1 MAVSNNFSAS
11 SLDFNGF
18 GGLSQPTALVWGA
31 DGRLYVT
38 EVDGDVH
45 VLTIAFGDPDPN
57 DGDTTAQFYVT
68 EQVTLNHVKSIPNH
82 NDDGTANAATKRQV
96 TGIDVTPQFDA
107 NGAPVMIGGKPA
119 VTVYVT
125 SSDSRIGAGGGGA
138 DANLD
143 TNSGVITK
151 LTQTGPNSW

>member
-57 DGDTTAQFYVT
+57 DGDTTALFYVT
-68 EQVTLNHVKSIPNH
+68 EQVRVNHVKSIPNH
-82 NDDGTANAATKRQV
+82 NDD
-96 TGIDVTPQFDA
+96 
-107 NGAPVMIGGKPA
+107 
-119 VTVYVT
+119 
-125 SSDSRIGAGGGGA
+125 
-138 DANLD
+138 
-143 TNSGVITK
+143 
-151 LTQTGPNSW
+151 